1 MTKTELKKY
10 VDRIKLVKGENMLA
24 FVLHTSHRWLVNVDS
39 NISEDSFLEMNQEV
53 NAHLKRAKT
62 KKYD

>member
-10 VDRIKLVKGENMLA
+10 IDKIKLIKGESIVA
-24 FVLHTSHRWLVNVDS
+24 FVVHTSHRWLVNVDS

-62 KKYD
+62 KKYE

>member
-10 VDRIKLVKGENMLA
+10 IDKINLKKGENILA

-62 KKYD
+62 KKHD